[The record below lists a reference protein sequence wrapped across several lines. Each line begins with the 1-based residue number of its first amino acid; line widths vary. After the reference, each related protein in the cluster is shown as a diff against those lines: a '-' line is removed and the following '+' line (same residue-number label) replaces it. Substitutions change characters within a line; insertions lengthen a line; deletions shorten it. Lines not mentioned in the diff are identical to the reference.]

1 MIKNHI
7 LNKISLGK
15 KIWCILLDPDKLPI
29 DKIDYLFSLI
39 NKSSC
44 DYILVGGSLINN
56 FIFND
61 YIKKI
66 IN

>member
-7 LNKISLGK
+7 LNKTSLGK

-29 DKIDYLFSLI
+29 DKIGYLFSLI

-44 DYILVGGSLINN
+44 DYISFAEIEKDV
-56 FIFND
+56 
-61 YIKKI
+61 IKTLKI
-66 IN
+66 KNLNL